1 LKKTDRKLH
10 KDSKGKNLIKIEKLK
25 NCVRWSLLVPSDL
38 ENSKSYI
45 IYVFMS
51 DFDSLVYFSLDPPL
65 NFLFE
70 IFKTDLT

>member
-45 IYVFMS
+45 IYVAI
-51 DFDSLVYFSLDPPL
+51 LQT
-65 NFLFE
+65 E
-70 IFKTDLT
+70 IFQRNSMGENVYKSDLK